1 MKKINGK
8 LLLFCNIL
16 TQHQW
21 DTTNHVNSKD
31 NSSKPVEA
39 NKWEI
44 VSNARKKPQ
53 IENIEFTTKLGA
65 LANIPKRAVYVTVEY
80 TTVL

>member
-1 MKKINGK
+1 MKKIYEK
-8 LLLFCNIL
+8 LLVIRSIL
-16 TQHQW
+16 EW
-21 DTTNHVNSKD
+21 LNSID
-31 NSSKPVEA
+31 NPSKQVEA